1 MVALGFPSP
10 EGRGDQRGE
19 DLPEDTMTSQITR
32 REFVETS
39 AGLVIS
45 FYLPSRPVPAAA
57 PAPFSPN
64 AWLRIGTDGIVT
76 LTVDK
81 SEMGQGSQTGLAMIL
96 AEELDADW
104 STVRLGPMPENP
116 AAWSRTMRTGGSNAI
131 RSSWEPLRK
140 AGATAR
146 AMLVTAAAQAWKV
159 DRATCRADKGAV
171 LHVPSGRRL
180 SYGALATR
188 AAALPAP
195 TDAPLKDPKD
205 FRLVGTRMT
214 RLDTPGKVDGSALF
228 GIDVKVPGMLVA
240 SIERSPV
247 LGGRLK
253 RFNGDRAQAMP
264 GVHHVVA
271 LEPSSWLGANGA
283 WAAGCAAGV
292 AVVAD
297 TYWQAV
303 EARRALDIEWDEG
316 DSGALDSASIRA
328 QLVALAERPGI
339 VAQTIGDVAA
349 ALAGAA
355 TRIEGVYDVPFV
367 HHATM
372 EPMNCTAHVR
382 ADGCDVWA
390 PTQNQGD
397 AQRVA
402 AEVTGLPKEKV
413 RIHTTLS
420 GGGFGRRLEPDF
432 VSEAVRVSQAVGA
445 PVKVIWT
452 REDDMRNGFYRP
464 TSYNRFSAGLDAS
477 GRLVAWT
484 HRIAGMPLRLK
495 FGPLEK
501 GIDDSLVDGA
511 IDLPYAIPNLLVD
524 QLTLTLPA
532 VPLGPWRS
540 VGVSHN
546 GFVTECFLDEIAA
559 AGGRDPFELR
569 RELLRDKPRH
579 RRTLELAAEKAGW
592 GSTLPPGKSRGI
604 ALAEWGPTV
613 CVEVAEVSVD
623 AEGTVHVPRVVCAV
637 DCGQAVNTGQVEA
650 QIQGGVVFGLS
661 AALYGEIT
669 LDKGRVVQGNF
680 DTYPVVRMP
689 EAPAVEVYIVP
700 SSDPQGG
707 AGEPGVPPIA
717 PAVCNAI
724 FAATGK
730 RIRRLP
736 IGKIVS
742 T

>member
-1 MVALGFPSP
+1 MS
-10 EGRGDQRGE
+10 
-19 DLPEDTMTSQITR
+19 TITR
-32 REFVETS
+32 REFVETA
-39 AGLVIS
+39 AGLVIT
-45 FYLPSRPVPAAA
+45 FYLPPWAAEALARPAAH
-57 PAPFSPN
+57 FSPN

-116 AAWSRTMRTGGSNAI
+116 AGWSRTMRTGGSNAI

-171 LHVPSGRRL
+171 LHVQSGRRL
-180 SYGALATR
+180 SYGALAAR
-188 AAALPAP
+188 AATLPAP

-214 RLDTPGKVDGSALF
+214 RLDTPGKVDGSAQF

-303 EARRALDIEWDEG
+303 QARRALDIEWDEG

-328 QLVALAERPGI
+328 QLVALADRPGI

-355 TRIEGVYDVPFV
+355 KRIDAVYDVPFV

-382 ADGCDVWA
+382 GVECDVWA

-432 VSEAVRVSQAVGA
+432 VSEAVRVSQAVGG

-452 REDDMRNGFYRP
+452 REDEMRNGIYRP
-464 TSYNRFSAGLDAS
+464 TSYNRFSAGLDP
-477 GRLVAWT
+477 
-484 HRIAGMPLRLK
+484 AG
-495 FGPLEK
+495 
-501 GIDDSLVDGA
+501 
-511 IDLPYAIPNLLVD
+511 
-524 QLTLTLPA
+524 
-532 VPLGPWRS
+532 
-540 VGVSHN
+540 
-546 GFVTECFLDEIAA
+546 
-559 AGGRDPFELR
+559 
-569 RELLRDKPRH
+569 
-579 RRTLELAAEKAGW
+579 
-592 GSTLPPGKSRGI
+592 
-604 ALAEWGPTV
+604 
-613 CVEVAEVSVD
+613 
-623 AEGTVHVPRVVCAV
+623 
-637 DCGQAVNTGQVEA
+637 
-650 QIQGGVVFGLS
+650 
-661 AALYGEIT
+661 
-669 LDKGRVVQGNF
+669 
-680 DTYPVVRMP
+680 
-689 EAPAVEVYIVP
+689 
-700 SSDPQGG
+700 
-707 AGEPGVPPIA
+707 
-717 PAVCNAI
+717 
-724 FAATGK
+724 
-730 RIRRLP
+730 
-736 IGKIVS
+736 
-742 T
+742 